1 MTGLRQLA
9 SVVVCVALAG
19 CSGPPAPAA
28 NPPASATSAPPG
40 GEPYKLGVTFPM
52 TGPLAAFGTAILPG
66 FTIAADDLNKAG
78 GIKGH
83 PVQLVIEDSKGTPEA
98 GVAAMRKVVDVDKV
112 PVVLTGF
119 TNVVSAQMALADD
132 VKVPILAPSESP
144 GLVAKS
150 EWAFAHAPTYAQTS
164 PLLQAHWKATGVKSI
179 FALFPNN
186 PLAEYYSPITKKVAQ
201 DLGAQYDEARF
212 ALGSTDF
219 RGLLAKAKDSKPE
232 AILQQ
237 GQCTADDGAVI
248 KQARELGIN
257 ATIYQGGGCFTDK
270 NWRDATGSAAE
281 GMVYAAY
288 KFDPAKSPTLTSAYQ
303 AKMGYEPS
311 YSAVLAYDMVLM
323 VKNAIEQNGYN
334 SEGIRKG
341 LAGTRDLPSIGG
353 GTITMGAD
361 HQTSPTVT
369 LYRVQSGKAVEIQ
382 PGQ

>member
-1 MTGLRQLA
+1 MGLRQLTA
-9 SVVVCVALAG
+9 VVVSLILVG
-19 CSGPPAPAA
+19 CGGAAAPAA
-28 NPPASATSAPPG
+28 NQPASAPTAAPAA
-40 GEPYKLGVTFPM
+40 EPYKIGVTFPA
-52 TGPLAAFGTAILPG
+52 TGPLAAFGNAILPG
-66 FTIAADDLNKAG
+66 FTIAADDINKSG

-83 PVQLVIEDSKGTPEA
+83 QVQLVIEDSKGTPEA

-119 TNVVSAQMALADD
+119 TNVVSAQMALADE

-150 EWAFAHAPTYAQTS
+150 NWAFAHAPTYAQTS
-164 PLLQAHWKATGVKSI
+164 QLLQAYWKAAGVKSL

-186 PLAEYYSPITKKVAQ
+186 PLADYYSPITRKIAQ
-201 DLGAQYDEARF
+201 DIGAGYDETKF

-219 RGLLAKAKDSKPE
+219 RGLLARAKDAKPD

-237 GQCTADDGAVI
+237 GQCTADDGTVI
-248 KQARELGIN
+248 KQARELGIS

-281 GMVYAAY
+281 GMIYAAY
-288 KFDPAKSPTLTSAYQ
+288 KFDPAKSPTLTSAYTT
-303 AKMGYEPS
+303 KMGYEPS

-323 VKNAIEQNGYN
+323 IKNAIEQNGFT
-334 SEGIRKG
+334 SEGIRTG
-341 LAGTRDLPSIGG
+341 LAATRDLPSIGG

-361 HQTSPTVT
+361 HQTSPSVA
-369 LYRVQSGKAVEIQ
+369 LYKVQGGKAIEIQ